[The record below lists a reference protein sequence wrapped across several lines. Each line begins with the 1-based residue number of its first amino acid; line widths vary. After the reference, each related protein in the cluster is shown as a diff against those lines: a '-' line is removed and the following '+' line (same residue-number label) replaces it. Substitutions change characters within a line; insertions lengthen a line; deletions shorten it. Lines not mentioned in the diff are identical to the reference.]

1 MKEPETLSW
10 IDEFGGVGSL
20 FDIGA
25 NVGLYS
31 LYYAGTKPGNVYAFE
46 PSVFNLPI
54 LVKNVSIIDL
64 QSRVS
69 IIPLPLTEENKISN
83 FRLTTTGA
91 GEAYSSFGVDFG
103 WDGKPF
109 VSNIDYQL
117 LRFSLDYLLKA
128 KLIDEYPTMIKL
140 DVDGI
145 EHLILKGAQE
155 VLRRP
160 NCKTVLVEISKPFK
174 YQQSEIEKILINCGF
189 ILDTER
195 NSQILSRPANPKT
208 INQKTINQIWV
219 KQEA

>member
-1 MKEPETLSW
+1 M
-10 IDEFGGVGSL
+10 
-20 FDIGA
+20 
-25 NVGLYS
+25 YS
-31 LYYAGTKPGNVYAFE
+31 LYYAGTKSGNVYAFE

-54 LVKNVSIIDL
+54 LVKNVSINHL

-69 IIPLPLTEENKISN
+69 IIPLPLAEENKISN
-83 FRLTTTGA
+83 FRLTTTDA

-103 WDGKPF
+103 WDGRPF

-117 LRFSLDYLLKA
+117 LGFSLDYLLKE
-128 KLIDEYPTMIKL
+128 KLIDEYPAMIKL

-155 VLRRP
+155 VLRHP
-160 NCKTVLVEISKPFK
+160 NCRTVLVEISKPFI
-174 YQQSEIEKILINCGF
+174 YQQSEIESILRNCEF
-189 ILDTER
+189 SLDTER
-195 NSQILSRPANPKT
+195 NSEILSRTPNQKT